1 MKMKQLNL
9 LMQKNLRNSIKNDFT
24 LKRMENLNSQTLIY
38 LKKERIKI
46 KNIKREKIKI
56 IKRIINFRRRIS
68 IKFNGTRIIIQI

>member
-46 KNIKREKIKI
+46 KNIKRD
-56 IKRIINFRRRIS
+56 
-68 IKFNGTRIIIQI
+68 